1 MGGGLL
7 RVTASGACTGPY
19 VVEAMC
25 IDGRLALAPD
35 RPSDNSA
42 TDAIRA
48 GAGTPTLTIEEF
60 NDLLGERRAHEQR

>member
-1 MGGGLL
+1 MGDLL
-7 RVTASGACTGPY
+7 RVTASGAYIGPY

-25 IDGRLALAPD
+25 VDGRLALAPAP
-35 RPSDNSA
+35 PSENAA

-60 NDLLGERRAHEQR
+60 DELLGERRAHKER